1 MTIRHLFI
9 NTVNLI
15 KSILLIEKIK
25 KRFEN
30 NLISIFYFLYI
41 LLTQQGISQYELAKR
56 SILAETTISGIMN
69 ERWKTTTLSTIERIS
84 DGFGLS
90 ISQFL
95 DSPLFDHDKFN
106 N

>member
-1 MTIRHLFI
+1 MD
-9 NTVNLI
+9 
-15 KSILLIEKIK
+15 K
-25 KRFEN
+25 KYTTTRALALRIAE
-30 NLISIFYFLYI
+30 

-95 DSPLFDHDKFN
+95 NSPLFDHDKFN